1 MAIPGL
7 NIPMGAPPA
16 AMPSVNSGSAAA
28 AIGKVREAVK
38 LLEMALPELP
48 TGSQVH
54 KVVAGTISSLAKH
67 VPASEGTQAIQMS
80 TLRDLQQN
88 AQQAGPMQALMRA
101 MQGGQQG
108 QPPQPGQPP
117 QGQPPGA

>member
-7 NIPMGAPPA
+7 SIPMGAPPA
-16 AMPSVNSGSAAA
+16 AMPSINQGSAAA
-28 AIGKVREAVK
+28 AMGKVREAIK

-67 VPASEGTQAIQMS
+67 VPSSEGTQAIQMS

-88 AQQAGPMQALMRA
+88 AQQAAPLQALMRA
-101 MQGGQQG
+101 MQAGGQQG
-108 QPPQPGQPP
+108 QPPQMGQ
-117 QGQPPGA
+117 QGQSSGA